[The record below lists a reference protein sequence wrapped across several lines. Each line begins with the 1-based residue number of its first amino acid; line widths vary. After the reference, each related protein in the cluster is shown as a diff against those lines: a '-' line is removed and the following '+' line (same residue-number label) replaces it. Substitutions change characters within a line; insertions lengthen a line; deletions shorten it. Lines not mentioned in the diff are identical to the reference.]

1 MRYLRYIILI
11 ALFIGMVLWLNK
23 CDDEAIEQSQ
33 KVLHNGIK
41 FSGEVINTK
50 VSNNHA
56 FGIIYLKLKSTNT
69 TRFIKSAPKAE
80 FPYRIDGDKAE
91 LYTTIGD
98 GLAPGDSI
106 SVISDSVTATYYYVK
121 SKEKYE
127 GSIEVIKDPFNIEF
141 INENQL
147 IKSPT
152 IRD

>member
-1 MRYLRYIILI
+1 MKYLRYIILL

-23 CDDEAIEQSQ
+23 HNDEDIAKSE
-33 KVLHNGIK
+33 KLLHNGIK

-69 TRFIKSAPKAE
+69 TKFIKSAPKAE
-80 FPYRIDGDKAE
+80 FPYRINGDKAE

-106 SVISDSVTATYYYVK
+106 SVISDSVRAIFYQLK
-121 SKEKYE
+121 SRQKYE
-127 GSIEVIKDPFNIEF
+127 SFIEVIKDPFNIEF
-141 INENQL
+141 INDNNF
-147 IKSPT
+147 IKVPN
-152 IRD
+152 R